1 MQTEVVD
8 GIADRKGCCIARLTV
23 NGTMH
28 TTNIPRKYT
37 VTTIMVKT
45 SRCIETR
52 VFFVRIC

>member
-8 GIADRKGCCIARLTV
+8 GTADRKGCCIARLTV

-37 VTTIMVKT
+37 VTTIMV
-45 SRCIETR
+45 
-52 VFFVRIC
+52 